1 MKKITLFLLF
11 FLFSS
16 VTFTAFAQKVT
27 LSGVIK
33 DAGNGESVHGCYVIL
48 VSLDKQTEP
57 KGTLTNNAGFYSVT
71 TDKGMYQLQVKAMGY
86 SELTDTISL
95 QSNLVRNIELQ
106 LAPFMTE
113 SVVIMGKKEDHNVN
127 SVDVGK
133 IEMNV
138 EAIKAIP
145 ALFGEPDVLKAIQLM
160 PGVQSGGEA
169 NSGFY
174 VRGGNADQNLLQLD
188 EATVYNASHLFGFF
202 SIFNAQAVKNVDLI
216 KSGMP
221 AQYGGRLSSVLDVRQ
236 KEGNMKKYEVDGGI
250 GLIFS
255 RLTVQGP
262 IKKDKAS
269 FIVSGRRTYID
280 ILMQP
285 FLKKGSPLKG
295 MKFYFYDLNAKI
307 NWIINDKHRLYLGGY
322 YGKDVYGFKSQS
334 GDTRAQFNWGN
345 AAASLRWNYIVNSQ
359 LFLNTS
365 ATFSYYDFMT
375 DMGVEVY
382 SFSLNSGVLD
392 AGLKSELTYL
402 PGIPHTIK
410 FGVDYIF
417 HRLTPNTFEIEAG
430 ESMNFSM
437 PKSMPYYAHELA
449 IYVNDEFDVAKWLK
463 MNVGLRYSH
472 FEHSGKFT
480 RFYLDDFGN
489 VADSTVYKAGEI
501 IKQYNHVEPR
511 ISARFLVVKNFSIK
525 TAFTLNY
532 QYLHQISMAS
542 ISLPTDVW
550 MPSTDLMKPQQ
561 GAQGSLGFFYN
572 FYQNMFESY
581 IDFYY
586 KDMRNLAEYRD
597 GIDLRSVKINPDQLY
612 VFGNGYSYGAEFY
625 LKKAKGRFTGFVGYT
640 LSYTKRNFPELND
653 GKPFYAK
660 YDRRHDVS
668 VNLTYEIIRN
678 KLSASLVW
686 VFASGNSMTIPIG
699 MYFFGG
705 TMITEYSER
714 NAYRM
719 PPYHRLD
726 LSVDWTI
733 AKRKRFETGL
743 NLSVYN
749 VYNRKNLFYIFIE
762 TQVLLDPD
770 PNNMSLS
777 ISTQGKQMSLFP
789 ILPSITWNFKF

>member
-1 MKKITLFLLF
+1 MKKYIFSLF
-11 FLFSS
+11 FFCLII
-16 VTFTAFAQKVT
+16 TAFSQKVT
-27 LSGVIK
+27 LSGIVK
-33 DAGNGESVHGCYVIL
+33 DAENGESVTGCYVIL
-48 VSLDKQTEP
+48 VNLDKQSEP
-57 KGTLTNNAGFYSVT
+57 KGAVTNNAGFYSVT
-71 TDKGMYQLQVKAMGY
+71 TDKGKYQLQVKAMGY
-86 SELTDTISL
+86 KELTDTILL

-106 LAPFMTE
+106 VAPFKTE
-113 SVVIMGKKEDHNVN
+113 SVVVTGRKEDHNV
-127 SVDVGK
+127 SSIDVGK

-202 SIFNAQAVKNVDLI
+202 SIFNAQAVKSVDLI

-221 AQYGGRLSSVLDVRQ
+221 AQYGGRLSSVLDIRQ
-236 KEGNMKKYEVDGGI
+236 KEGNLKRYEVDGGI

-285 FLKKGSPLKG
+285 FLKKESPLKG
-295 MKFYFYDLNAKI
+295 MDFYFYDLNAKI
-307 NWIINDKHRLYLGGY
+307 NWVVNDKHRLYLGGY

-334 GDTRAQFNWGN
+334 GGTRARFHWGN
-345 AAASLRWNYIVNSQ
+345 AAASFRWNYIINSQ

-365 ATFSYYDFMT
+365 ATFSYYDFLT
-375 DMGVEVY
+375 DVGIEVY
-382 SFSLNSGVLD
+382 ALKLKSGVLD
-392 AGLKSELTYL
+392 AGVKSELTYL

-430 ESMNFSM
+430 ESTNFSM
-437 PKSMPYYAHELA
+437 PKSTAYYAHELA
-449 IYVNDEFDVAKWLK
+449 FYVNDEFDITKWLK
-463 MNVGLRYSH
+463 MNVGVRYSH
-472 FEHSGKFT
+472 FEHIGKFT
-480 RFYLDDFGN
+480 RYIANEFN
-489 VADSTVYKAGEI
+489 IVTDSVIYKPGQMI
-501 IKQYNHVEPR
+501 NQYNRVEPR
-511 ISARFLVVKNFSIK
+511 ISARLLVAKNFSIK

-532 QYLHQISMAS
+532 QYLHQVSMAS

-550 MPSTDLMKPQQ
+550 MPSTELMKPQQ

-572 FYQNMFESY
+572 FHENMFESY

-586 KDMRNLAEYRD
+586 KDMRHLAEYKD
-597 GIDLRSVKINPDQLY
+597 GIDLSAVKVNPDQLY

-625 LKKAKGRFTGFVGYT
+625 IKKAKGKFTGFVGYT
-640 LSYTKRNFPELND
+640 LSYTKRNFPDLNE
-653 GKPFYAK
+653 GKPYFAK

-668 VNLTYEIIRN
+668 ISLMYEIIRN
-678 KLSASLVW
+678 KLSASVVW
-686 VFASGNSMTIPIG
+686 VFASGNSMTIPTG

-705 TMITEYSER
+705 TIITEYSER

-726 LSVDWTI
+726 FSVDWTI

-743 NLSVYN
+743 NFSIYN
-749 VYNRKNLFYIFIE
+749 VYNRKNPFYIFVE
-762 TQVLLDPD
+762 AQVL
-770 PNNMSLS
+770 MSPEDMTPS
-777 ISTQGKQMSLFP
+777 ITTQAKQMSLFP